1 MFTWLFAL
9 LTALCAL
16 LWTPA
21 VSVAHACKCAE
32 PEAPSAAL
40 ASAQAVFQGEVAAI
54 DDSGSERL
62 VTLHVPKAW
71 KGIESAEE
79 VRVSTRKESA
89 ACGFPF
95 ELGQSYMIYAQKVE
109 PTLPGVSLQVLRC
122 GRTRPI
128 AEAEADIHELGM
140 GAIPVN
146 VNAPNEV
153 PPEEQKTAIERKR
166 DQPAAGGCASCN
178 IGQPQDSSTDLAALL
193 SLISFGAMIAL
204 RRRPQ
209 QQR

>member
-1 MFTWLFAL
+1 MFTWLFPL
-9 LTALCAL
+9 LTLLCAL
-16 LWTPA
+16 LSPLL
-21 VSVAHACKCAE
+21 SVAHACKCAE

-40 ASAQAVFQGEVAAI
+40 ASAQAVFQGEVASI

-62 VTLHVPKAW
+62 VTLRVPKAW

-79 VRVSTRKESA
+79 VRVRTRKESA

-95 ELGQSYMIYAQKVE
+95 EVGQSYLIYAAKAE
-109 PTLPGVSLQVLRC
+109 PSQPGVSLQVLRC

-128 AEAEADIHELGM
+128 AEADADIKELGL
-140 GAIPVN
+140 GAIPVD

-153 PPEEQKTAIERKR
+153 PAEEQKTAVERKR
-166 DQPAAGGCASCN
+166 DQPAAGGCASCTV
-178 IGQPQDSSTDLAALL
+178 GAPRKGGGDVAALL
-193 SLISFGAMIAL
+193 ALVSFGAIAF
-204 RRRPQ
+204 RRR